1 MNVKINISTIQYDEH
16 SKVDTININTVGTL
30 HEKNGDTY
38 LMYKEKNEDV
48 EVTTS
53 IKISKEQ
60 IAIKRF
66 GQSNS
71 TMVFEKDKIHNSNYK
86 TPYGLFLVETHTRY
100 LDVDVD
106 EDKNMK
112 IDLDYN
118 IKMNDIFN
126 GRNKIVI
133 NVEKMTI

>member
-16 SKVDTININTVGTL
+16 SKIDTININTVGTL

-53 IKISKEQ
+53 IKISKEL

-66 GQSNS
+66 G
-71 TMVFEKDKIHNSNYK
+71 
-86 TPYGLFLVETHTRY
+86 
-100 LDVDVD
+100 
-106 EDKNMK
+106 
-112 IDLDYN
+112 
-118 IKMNDIFN
+118 
-126 GRNKIVI
+126 
-133 NVEKMTI
+133 